1 MGWLLS
7 LGLCLAGLAAIIIE
21 FFVPAAGL
29 IGVVGLG
36 SIGREVARLTKAF
49 GMRVIATRRS
59 ARDTSRARYVDKLFP
74 ATQLHGLLVESDYVA
89 VTLPLTSE
97 TREIIGEAELNAM
110 KSTGYIINIG
120 RGGLIDEEALI
131 RALKE
136 KRIAGAGLDVTAV
149 EPLPPD
155 SPLWDLDNVIISP
168 HISGGMEDYIAR
180 ATDVFCKN
188 LDRYLIGKRLINII
202 DKKKGY

>member
-1 MGWLLS
+1 
-7 LGLCLAGLAAIIIE
+7 
-21 FFVPAAGL
+21 
-29 IGVVGLG
+29 
-36 SIGREVARLTKAF
+36 
-49 GMRVIATRRS
+49 
-59 ARDTSRARYVDKLFP
+59 
-74 ATQLHGLLVESDYVA
+74 
-89 VTLPLTSE
+89 
-97 TREIIGEAELNAM
+97 M
-110 KSTGYIINIG
+110 KPSGYIINIG
-120 RGGLIDEEALI
+120 RGGLIDEAALT

-188 LDRYLIGKRLINII
+188 LDKYLNGKRLINII